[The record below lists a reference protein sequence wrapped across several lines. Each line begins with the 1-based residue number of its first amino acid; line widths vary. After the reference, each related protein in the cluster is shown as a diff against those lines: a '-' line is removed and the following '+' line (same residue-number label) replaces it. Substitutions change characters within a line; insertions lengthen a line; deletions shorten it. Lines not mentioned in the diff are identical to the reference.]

1 MEPPCSTSSLQVLL
15 VVTLLSLLSA
25 VRSQTVD
32 SDQCTSA
39 NSGPVT
45 INTFGACASAEM
57 ETKMK
62 ALEDM
67 VIKMRDRGVDNT
79 GTANRLTGR

>member
-1 MEPPCSTSSLQVLL
+1 MECPCSSLQVLL
-15 VVTLLSLLSA
+15 VLTLLKLLSA
-25 VRSQTVD
+25 VNTQKADT
-32 SDQCTSA
+32 DQCTSA
-39 NSGPVT
+39 NQGPVT

-67 VIKMRDRGVDNT
+67 VIKLRDRGVDNMGRT
-79 GTANRLTGR
+79 NRLTGD